1 LRRSSVC
8 PRRRWRAL
16 PTAVVP
22 LLAVVGLLTGCRDTV
37 PDTADVTDDDVAVVR
52 IDTTW
57 SGPAFI
63 GTVTSRRVLRVRAEN
78 PGTLAA
84 VAIEVGEEIAA
95 GALLARFDD
104 RTARDQMQVA
114 QAAVTQAESSLAQ
127 TTRELE
133 RVGTLLDIGAIALR
147 EREVAERSVLG
158 ARSQVAEA
166 RAHRSHAAHMLQQTV
181 FRAPFAAVVTDAVAR
196 AGDVVA
202 AGAPL
207 FTLADNRQL
216 SIEAFLPVTTA
227 STLDVGA
234 PVRLFLVDDTSR
246 RAVNDADASAVAYVT
261 RLSRVVDPQTRQ
273 VRVSIALPSDGPRL
287 LVGQTLHGRLA
298 GDAHVG
304 ILVPERAIDRSGDMP
319 MVALIRRGAVVR
331 TAVTLGDRD
340 EDTHQITVL
349 GGVTP
354 GDSMLIGDARRTA
367 SGVAVRYRRRASAI
381 SRAPVGASDH

>member
-1 LRRSSVC
+1 M
-8 PRRRWRAL
+8 
-16 PTAVVP
+16 VP

-234 PVRLFLVDDTSR
+234 PVRLFLIDDTSR

-354 GDSMLIGDARRTA
+354 GDSILIGDARRTA
-367 SGVAVRYRRRASAI
+367 SGVTVRYRRRASAI